1 MKTAEKA
8 LTALI
13 LFLLAIQVIR
23 NGFNIDAP
31 AIALLLILVFLV
43 LLDSRLDI
51 SKLKVGLSGLE
62 ITREA
67 ARLEQQLG
75 TTAEVQASATDAV
88 SEARVTAEDSSLAFI
103 NLWIKIEVELRRLAG
118 KDFES
123 KRSPSDLIAIL
134 GRRET
139 LDPELLR
146 SLDYLKNVRNG
157 VVHGQ
162 LRLNDQE
169 ASSIVNLTGTVL
181 AKLRQVRGLQPT
193 S

>member
-1 MKTAEKA
+1 VKTAEKA
-8 LTALI
+8 VTALV
-13 LFLLAIQVIR
+13 LLLLAIQVIR
-23 NGFNIDAP
+23 NGFIIDTS

-51 SKLKVGLSGLE
+51 TRLKVGLSGLE

-67 ARLEQQLG
+67 LQLEQQLS
-75 TTAEVQASATDAV
+75 TTPDVQANANDAV
-88 SEARVTAEDSSLAFI
+88 SEAKVTAEDSTLAFI

-123 KRSPSDLIAIL
+123 KRPPSDLIAIL
-134 GRRET
+134 RSRET
-139 LDPELLR
+139 LDPELSR
-146 SLDYLKNVRNG
+146 SLDYLKNIRNL

-169 ASSIVNLTGTVL
+169 ASTIVSLAGTVL
-181 AKLRQVRGLQPT
+181 AKLRQIREIQ
-193 S
+193 